1 MQVKKNPKVDLNRN
15 SGLYF
20 VIGLTLVLFLTW
32 RALEYKSYP
41 KTDKIV
47 EMLNVV
53 EDLKEDVPIT
63 EQIKTPP
70 PPPPPSAPEIIEV
83 VEDAAEIE
91 ETVIESTET
100 SQDQEVEAVVD
111 VDDVEVGDE
120 EEEISVPF
128 AVIENVPIYPGC
140 ESAKGNTARKACFQK
155 KIQEHI
161 KKEFKYPQIAAE
173 MNIQGRVF
181 VQFAI
186 NSKGIIDRIRTRGPD
201 PGLEKEAARIVASL
215 PKMTPGMQRGR
226 AVTVP
231 YSIPVNFKLAV
242 N

>member
-1 MQVKKNPKVDLNRN
+1 MQIKKNPNVDLNRN
-15 SGLYF
+15 SSLYF

-41 KTDKIV
+41 KQDKIV

-53 EDLKEDVPIT
+53 EDLKEEVPIT

-70 PPPPPSAPEIIEV
+70 PPPPPSAPEIIEI

-91 ETVIESTET
+91 ETVIESTES
-100 SQDQEVEAVVD
+100 SQDQVVEAVVE
-111 VDDVEVGDE
+111 VDDVEVGEE

-128 AVIENVPIYPGC
+128 AIIENVPIYPGC
-140 ESAKGNTARKACFQK
+140 EGAKGNAERKACFQT
-155 KIQEHI
+155 KIQEHVI
-161 KKEFKYPQIAAE
+161 KTFRYPQIAAE
-173 MNIQGRVF
+173 MGIQGRVF

-186 NSKGIIDRIRTRGPD
+186 DSKGYIADVRTRGPD
-201 PGLEKEAARIVASL
+201 PGLEKEAGRIVSSL
-215 PKMTPGMQRGR
+215 PKMTPGMQRGK
-226 AVTVP
+226 AVKVP

-242 N
+242 Q